1 MALARGIEP
10 RLHVFQTGVQPLH
23 QARMEEGP
31 GIEPSHALSNVSPF
45 SRRMNAIARRLPNTK
60 LEESQRIE
68 LCRALS
74 NASSFSRR
82 VPTIQ
87 CCSPNWRI
95 RRDSNP
101 HNLSVDSLANYCVYQ
116 FRH

>member
-60 LEESQRIE
+60 LGEPENRT
-68 LCRALS
+68 LS
-74 NASSFSRR
+74 RPFER
-82 VPTIQ
+82 VIVFET
-87 CCSPNWRI
+87 ST
-95 RRDSNP
+95 DHSVL
-101 HNLSVDSLANYCVYQ
+101 LSKLADQ
-116 FRH
+116 EGLEPPQPFG